1 MKQYTV
7 RDTLFAIFDLL
18 AGPVDGQHLKADY
31 VNNYLPACGTS
42 ISLDDPVSEEEHNAT
57 VAKFSSEMRVYR
69 QRLLSESG
77 APPDL
82 DAFWSEQAKKTDSN

>member
-7 RDTLFAIFDLL
+7 KDTLFAIFDLL

-57 VAKFSSEMRVYR
+57 VANFRKEMLMYR
-69 QRLLSESG
+69 GRLLSESG
-77 APPDL
+77 APLGL
-82 DAFWSEQAKKTDSN
+82 DSFWHEQAKKNDPN